1 MTSFLKQLCCSVR
14 NKKPLLGLN
23 IVCRGYV
30 KTGAMGAIA
39 PINFEKEGQIVP
51 INFRVKNHISTHGL
65 KLLVIS
71 LYALTTSLTSKSRRI
86 QIHGEQA

>member
-1 MTSFLKQLCCSVR
+1 MYAR
-14 NKKPLLGLN
+14 D
-23 IVCRGYV
+23 IV
-30 KTGAMGAIA
+30 KMGAMGAIA
-39 PINFEKEGQIVP
+39 PIDFEKEGQIAP
-51 INFRVKNHISTHGL
+51 INLRIFRVKNHISTHGL